1 LFSAICSCLRRV
13 VAHDYTSVT
22 VYDEK
27 RNAFDLWAIEFA
39 GKGLIREHMFIPME
53 GSPAGAAFS
62 AGRPM
67 RFERAAREAMHSE
80 VASMLIAEGVQS
92 MYAIPLAVNERRL
105 GVLGVGRLG
114 IEPFTREDV
123 EVLTAVATQ
132 VALSLENALAF
143 QEIAALKDRIA
154 AEK

>member
-1 LFSAICSCLRRV
+1 EHAQRELARERDRFQLLLEVNNALVSNLEPRALFSAICSCLRRV

-27 RNAFDLWAIEFA
+27 KNAFDLWAIEFA
-39 GKGLIREHMFIPME
+39 GKGLIREHMFIPMQ

-67 RFERAAREAMHSE
+67 RFARSDLEAMHSD
-80 VASMLIAEGVQS
+80 VTSLLLAEGVQS

-114 IEPFTREDV
+114 TDPFTRDDV
-123 EVLTAVATQ
+123 
-132 VALSLENALAF
+132 
-143 QEIAALKDRIA
+143 
-154 AEK
+154 